1 MVFVYFIYNLYL
13 IVSPILGSDEKGQLV
28 FVYTH
33 FRHGARGPAY
43 NLTVDG
49 IDYFGFNWKNP
60 QDLTAVGMRMHYTL
74 GIRNRKRYQG
84 LLSKTFDPREVIVK
98 STNFNRTIQ
107 SAYSQLQGLYLPLED
122 EDINETI
129 EKRIIQLNKYSEDLQ
144 KAINDST
151 LIETEANYSLLNR
164 MQIFPIHIY
173 NTIEHKFLLHT
184 TVNLSGCE
192 GVMPIREENR
202 NSKEYQKKIDD
213 FSFTRGRKDER
224 IF

>member
-1 MVFVYFIYNLYL
+1 
-13 IVSPILGSDEKGQLV
+13 
-28 FVYTH
+28 
-33 FRHGARGPAY
+33 
-43 NLTVDG
+43 
-49 IDYFGFNWKNP
+49 
-60 QDLTAVGMRMHYTL
+60 MHYTL

-151 LIETEANYSLLNR
+151 LIETEANYSLPNK

-184 TVNLSGCE
+184 TGNLSGCE

-202 NSKEYQKKIDD
+202 NSKEYQKK
-213 FSFTRGRKDER
+213 
-224 IF
+224 

>member
-98 STNFNRTIQ
+98 STNFNRTI
-107 SAYSQLQGLYLPLED
+107 
-122 EDINETI
+122 
-129 EKRIIQLNKYSEDLQ
+129 
-144 KAINDST
+144 
-151 LIETEANYSLLNR
+151 
-164 MQIFPIHIY
+164 

-202 NSKEYQKKIDD
+202 NSK
-213 FSFTRGRKDER
+213 
-224 IF
+224 